1 MDNQIQNTI
10 DSMRNKSLELI
21 NQDIDKASD
30 IKSQL
35 QDLLAIIVQMQK
47 GEIQFDQQIIKN
59 YYSLAGAFYKSI
71 NLIRSHL
78 PSPELLQK

>member
-47 GEIQFDQQIIKN
+47 GEIQFDQQNIKN